1 MEIRLADFPSK
12 EEIGCHLLTIQQL
25 RVELEVARVKDQL
38 RAEEVEDLNGNLAAV
53 EEKKVAIQ
61 GDLDSVKEKCKRE
74 LESRDA
80 AAKLQKKEETD
91 AEIHSQEVR
100 ARIEALTEYNEG
112 GFEFDEELARLR
124 RQEILLKVDYGLTS
138 VSDPSLGR
146 LDLPQVSADSI
157 NQDRAED

>member
-80 AAKLQKKEETD
+80 AVRKEC
-91 AEIHSQEVR
+91 H
-100 ARIEALTEYNEG
+100 
-112 GFEFDEELARLR
+112 LARR
-124 RQEILLKVDYGLTS
+124 
-138 VSDPSLGR
+138 SL
-146 LDLPQVSADSI
+146 
-157 NQDRAED
+157 DRGI